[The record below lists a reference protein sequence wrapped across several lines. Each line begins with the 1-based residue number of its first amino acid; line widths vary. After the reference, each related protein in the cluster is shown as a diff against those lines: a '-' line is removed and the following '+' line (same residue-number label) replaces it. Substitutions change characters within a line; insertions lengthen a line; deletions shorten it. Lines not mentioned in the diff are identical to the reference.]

1 LLYRSI
7 LLELS
12 LLLDVSF
19 AGGGGVNGVEWVA
32 VMDCVLE
39 GVVNEDEDAQCI
51 SELGRISIS
60 CLGWQLGRRGS

>member
-1 LLYRSI
+1 V
-7 LLELS
+7 EEP
-12 LLLDVSF
+12 
-19 AGGGGVNGVEWVA
+19 GVNGVEWVA

-39 GVVNEDEDAQCI
+39 GVVNEDEDAQCMI